1 MVSAMDFQSKS
12 DVVTAALREAIFTGE
27 IEAGAPLRQRDIAVR
42 FGVSPTPVREALRR
56 LESEGL
62 LDYDLHRGATVVQGD
77 FGPSEENYQIR
88 AALESLAA
96 RLAAERI
103 SGEALDELHELHEA
117 IARCRAKDPA
127 VTELNRRFHFK
138 IYEAAGSAMLL
149 ALLRLLWQS
158 FRQGPQVIRPL
169 KQSVSEHEALLEA
182 LRRADAHAAERITRD
197 HILGAAAYLPKSAAA
212 RNPGARAAVVRR
224 ASA

>member
-1 MVSAMDFQSKS
+1 MDFQSKS
-12 DVVTAALREAIFTGE
+12 DAVAAALREAIFTGE

-62 LDYDLHRGATVVQGD
+62 LDYDVHRGATVVQGN

-88 AALESLAA
+88 AALESLGA

-103 SGEALDELHELHEA
+103 SQEVLHELQELHEA
-117 IARCRAKDPA
+117 IARCRPKDSE

-158 FRQGPQVIRPL
+158 FQQGPQVIRPL
-169 KQSVSEHEALLEA
+169 KQSISDHEALLDA
-182 LRRADAHAAERITRD
+182 LRRADADAAERITRA
-197 HILGAAAYLPKSAAA
+197 HILGAAAYLRKPAAA
-212 RNPGARAAVVRR
+212 KKPRARAAAVRG